1 MICFDLG
8 NVIIECDVD
17 KFYDQMK
24 DFFSEEKYKH
34 LLAMRD
40 IIQTQHDLGIVTYRN
55 FFEHFDMSLSKENVN
70 QILDL
75 WNQAVKPN
83 DEMVEFV
90 SSFEEKFGSVAFLS
104 NIGYEHHKYLNNICP
119 KLFKNARTHFSFEV
133 GARKP
138 SKLYFQS
145 FIKELEYYRDEKF
158 NEHFALLLIDD
169 REDNCEMATR
179 LGFRS
184 FQFSLKDDLNNKEKI
199 KQMKS
204 IMERYQ

>member
-24 DFFSEEKYKH
+24 DFFSEEKYKQ
-34 LLAMRD
+34 LIAMRD

-55 FFEHFDMSLSKENVN
+55 FFEHFDMSLSKEKVD
-70 QILDL
+70 QILEL

-90 SSFEEKFGSVAFLS
+90 CDFKKKNGNIAYLS
-104 NIGYEHHKYLNNICP
+104 NIGFEHSQYLTKSCP
-119 KLFKNARTHFSFEV
+119 QLFKEALLHFSCEV

-138 SKLYFQS
+138 TKLYFQS
-145 FIKELEYYRDEKF
+145 FLKECHYC
-158 NEHFALLLIDD
+158 NESGWKSSHLLIDD
-169 REDNCEMATR
+169 REDNCEMAKR
-179 LGFRS
+179 LGFAT
-184 FQFSLKDDLNNKEKI
+184 FQFSLKDELNNKSKI
-199 KQMKS
+199 NQMKK